1 MALIDVT
8 FPIVWT
14 LSQLAFSISLPS
26 QLYTRLGSEKRN
38 AIPKTPRMCCIHAMY
53 TKTPEP
59 NTWKQPSGQPS
70 GSIRPCSS
78 CGISASA
85 CSTDTSIFGSAAARP
100 ITAIRSR
107 RSLPPLSAAPSF
119 EAAAL
124 AGGAAATLLSD
135 GDGSVVFGVRRVD
148 SAGSASPDMIVRSGF
163 GAGSV
168 DAGGKGSVPTSTALL
183 LSSSAGASTSIE
195 RSDEASPFDCDS
207 IEVRVLSASK
217 LSVDWPAPIAQ
228 AVVERRRASADGRRG
243 GARSCERPMASH
255 AAKRPRRD
263 ALSLDSLD
271 LAALDAEA
279 AAAMRTASELRT
291 VAAADAAREST
302 FPFLADESSPR
313 YAAHAAAYAYSSLL
327 WAEATLGGGAD
338 AAAAALRACDLALLR
353 GGVDAWGAAAAP
365 IVERAEALH
374 AERAPYAFASASAA
388 AANDDAARHRHE
400 AQCAHFSRP
409 TLAGTTIPRV
419 DARSL
424 TAERFAAEYMEASPP
439 QPVVL
444 THALDAWPALT
455 TRPWRDTGYL
465 RWACGARLVP
475 VETCAADDAT
485 QTYLSGSFAQRVM
498 SLGDFIA
505 QYFEAEGDDAAD
517 SGGDDARGY
526 LAQHPLFD
534 QVPALRRDIAAPFVC
549 AARTA
554 EDREAPD
561 ECERRDEPLA
571 SAWFGPGGTV
581 SPLHNDPYHNALC
594 QVLGW
599 KYVRL
604 YDARETPRL
613 YRRPGALCNNSFVDL
628 DAPDAEAH
636 PRFAA
641 APYHQAVIG
650 PGDCLYIPRHCWHYV
665 RSLSPS
671 FSVSFWWGA
680 RMALVDDADG
690 VRSAY

>member
-1 MALIDVT
+1 M
-8 FPIVWT
+8 
-14 LSQLAFSISLPS
+14 
-26 QLYTRLGSEKRN
+26 
-38 AIPKTPRMCCIHAMY
+38 
-53 TKTPEP
+53 
-59 NTWKQPSGQPS
+59 
-70 GSIRPCSS
+70 
-78 CGISASA
+78 
-85 CSTDTSIFGSAAARP
+85 ST
-100 ITAIRSR
+100 
-107 RSLPPLSAAPSF
+107 
-119 EAAAL
+119 
-124 AGGAAATLLSD
+124 
-135 GDGSVVFGVRRVD
+135 
-148 SAGSASPDMIVRSGF
+148 
-163 GAGSV
+163 
-168 DAGGKGSVPTSTALL
+168 
-183 LSSSAGASTSIE
+183 
-195 RSDEASPFDCDS
+195 
-207 IEVRVLSASK
+207 
-217 LSVDWPAPIAQ
+217 
-228 AVVERRRASADGRRG
+228 
-243 GARSCERPMASH
+243 H

-271 LAALDAEA
+271 VAALDADV
-279 AAAMRTASELRT
+279 AAAMRNASELRT

-302 FPFLADESSPR
+302 FPFLADESSPQ
-313 YAAHAAAYAYSSLL
+313 YAAHRAAYAYSSLL

-526 LAQHPLFD
+526 LAQHQLFD

-613 YRRPGALCNNSFVDL
+613 YLAAPLLLPAGGRERRGRGETIALRRVRAADQL
-628 DAPDAEAH
+628 VARPAAREAGGRSLRAGCAARRQPRH
-636 PRFAA
+636 PRAAGVRPAAAARRSCERRAASAA
-641 APYHQAVIG
+641 APAPARPEARAARRRPRRAVAQRERWRRRRAAG
-650 PGDCLYIPRHCWHYV
+650 GRGAEA
-665 RSLSPS
+665 
-671 FSVSFWWGA
+671 GA
-680 RMALVDDADG
+680 RRACSAIDAALVDAEQFQSLRVPP
-690 VRSAY
+690 VRVENSV

>member
-1 MALIDVT
+1 M
-8 FPIVWT
+8 
-14 LSQLAFSISLPS
+14 
-26 QLYTRLGSEKRN
+26 
-38 AIPKTPRMCCIHAMY
+38 
-53 TKTPEP
+53 
-59 NTWKQPSGQPS
+59 
-70 GSIRPCSS
+70 
-78 CGISASA
+78 
-85 CSTDTSIFGSAAARP
+85 ST
-100 ITAIRSR
+100 
-107 RSLPPLSAAPSF
+107 
-119 EAAAL
+119 
-124 AGGAAATLLSD
+124 
-135 GDGSVVFGVRRVD
+135 
-148 SAGSASPDMIVRSGF
+148 
-163 GAGSV
+163 
-168 DAGGKGSVPTSTALL
+168 
-183 LSSSAGASTSIE
+183 
-195 RSDEASPFDCDS
+195 
-207 IEVRVLSASK
+207 
-217 LSVDWPAPIAQ
+217 
-228 AVVERRRASADGRRG
+228 
-243 GARSCERPMASH
+243 H

-263 ALSLDSLD
+263 ALSLDSFD
-271 LAALDAEA
+271 VASLDADV
-279 AAAMRTASELRT
+279 AAAMRKASELRT

-302 FPFLADESSPR
+302 FPFLADESSPQ

-400 AQCAHFSRP
+400 AQCAHFSRLGL
-409 TLAGTTIPRV
+409 TGTTIPRV